1 MAKKDNSNISIINLA
16 QYEAPQVVENTRDE
30 WVSYGDKNDY
40 YDFLIGRYKQSTTN
54 NSVINNISR
63 LIYGRGLD
71 AFDSNKK
78 PNEYAMLRT
87 LITPKALRGIAKN
100 FKMLGA
106 GYFQVSYNKNH
117 TKILKVDYINTN
129 LVRVGKCNDKGEI
142 DSFYF
147 SNDWSDIRRNE
158 PVRYSA
164 YGTSKDN
171 IEIFCLKFDSVDMKY
186 YSEPDY
192 LGAIKYAILEEEIA
206 DFLVTDVQQSFS
218 GQKVINFNNG
228 VGTPETR
235 QIIEKSVRQRLQGAK
250 GDKVIIAFNENK
262 EMATTIDDIALTDA
276 PEHYSYLA
284 TEAQSKLLNA
294 HGVVSPMI
302 VGITT
307 ENSGFSS
314 NADEIEMA
322 TKVFYNQSIVPFQ
335 EAILEAL
342 GEFLAFNGA
351 SLKLYFKRL
360 NLLDSIEEKM
370 QEKEEAKLSLSSDI
384 DKVISQY
391 GESES
396 DEWELIDSRE
406 VDYDS
411 ETELDSQVK
420 EWEVEAKEKPTTLS
434 KILNFVSTG
443 TARGNSKSSQDKE
456 VDGFFF
462 KVRYKYVGNANP
474 ERDFCRAMMRTD
486 KIYRKE
492 DLAQMSASIVNAG
505 FGEKGADTYDIF
517 KFKGGARC
525 HHKWQRL
532 TFVSTS
538 RTVDVKSPNA
548 NTISTG
554 KARKFGYNPVNSK
567 EVSMKPNDMKY
578 KGFSPNNTNR
588 PQDAR

>member
-16 QYEAPQVVENTRDE
+16 QYEAPKVVENSRDE
-30 WVSYGDKNDY
+30 WVSYGDKNDF

-63 LIYGRGLD
+63 LIYGRGVD

-78 PNEYAMLRT
+78 PNEYAMLKT
-87 LITPKALRGIAKN
+87 LISPKALRGVAKN

-129 LVRVGKCNDKGEI
+129 LIRVGKCNDKGEI

-147 SNDWSDIRRNE
+147 SNDWNDIRRNE

-164 YGTSKDN
+164 YGTSKDS

-206 DFLVTDVQQSFS
+206 DFLITDVQQSFS

-235 QIIEKSVRQRLQGAK
+235 AIIEKSVRQRLQGAK

-276 PEHYSYLA
+276 PQHYSYLS

-342 GEFLAFNGA
+342 EEFLAFNGA

-360 NLLDSIEEKM
+360 NLLDSIEEK
-370 QEKEEAKLSLSSDI
+370 QQAKEEANLKMSSDY
-384 DKVISQY
+384 DKLISEF
-391 GESES
+391 GENET

-406 VDYDS
+406 VDYDAES
-411 ETELDSQVK
+411 DLDSQVEQWSK
-420 EWEVEAKEKPTTLS
+420 VEEKAPTTLS
-434 KILNFVSTG
+434 KVLNFVSTG
-443 TARGNSKSSQDKE
+443 KANANRKSSQDEE
-456 VDGFFF
+456 VDGFYF

-474 ERDFCRAMMRTD
+474 EREFCKAMMSANM
-486 KIYRKE
+486 IYRKE
-492 DLAQMSASIVNAG
+492 DLAQMSSQIVNAG
-505 FGEKGADTYDIF
+505 FGENGADTYDIF

-532 TFVSTS
+532 TFVSAS
-538 RTVDVKSPNA
+538 KKHNLLNPNA

-567 EVSMKPNDMKY
+567 EVSMKPNDMQY

>member
-16 QYEAPQVVENTRDE
+16 QYEAPKVVENSRDE
-30 WVSYGDKNDY
+30 WVSYGDKNDF
-40 YDFLIGRYKQSTTN
+40 YDFLIGRYKQSGTN

-63 LIYGRGLD
+63 LIYGRGVD

-78 PNEYAMLRT
+78 PNEYAMLKT

-129 LVRVGKCNDKGEI
+129 LIRVGKCNDKGEI

-147 SNDWSDIRRNE
+147 SNDWDDIRRNE

-164 YGTSKDN
+164 YGTSKDS

-186 YSEPDY
+186 YTEPDY

-206 DFLVTDVQQSFS
+206 DFLITDVQQSFS

-235 QIIEKSVRQRLQGAK
+235 AIIEKSVRQRLQGAK

-262 EMATTIDDIALTDA
+262 DMATTIDDIALTDA

-342 GEFLAFNGA
+342 EEFLAFNGA

-360 NLLDSIEEKM
+360 NLLDSIEEK
-370 QEKEEAKLSLSSDI
+370 QQAKEEANLKMSSDY
-384 DKVISQY
+384 DKLISEF
-391 GESES
+391 GENET

-406 VDYDS
+406 VDYDAES
-411 ETELDSQVK
+411 DLDSQVEQWSK
-420 EWEVEAKEKPTTLS
+420 VEEKAPTTLS
-434 KILNFVSTG
+434 KIINIISTG
-443 TARGNSKSSQDKE
+443 KANANRKSTQDKE
-456 VDGFFF
+456 VDGFYF
-462 KVRYKYVGNANP
+462 KVRYKYVGNANA
-474 ERDFCRAMMRTD
+474 ERGFCKAMMSAN

-492 DLAQMSASIVNAG
+492 DLAQMSSQIVNAG
-505 FGEKGADTYDIF
+505 FGEFGGDFYDIF

-525 HHKWQRL
+525 HHKWQRQ
-532 TFVSTS
+532 TFVSAS
-538 RTVDVKSPNA
+538 KKQNLLNPNA

-554 KARKFGYNPVNSK
+554 KARKFGYNPVNDK
-567 EVSMKPNDMKY
+567 EVSMKPNDMQY